1 MASIYVKKDPNK
13 PMIRLYDILD
23 NSSVSNGEAMEVYDD
38 AAFHANG
45 PPRATSEAVTVAAN
59 AAAAAAATGATI
71 SAAMERG
78 TAVAATIPSIDRESA
93 GRGGVQAEVMR
104 TLSKQSTKKR
114 DQHRGTTLGV
124 RPPPK
129 VRNALAAVN
138 PDRVTVGVR
147 DFSRLSKPSLPNV
160 DKSNDITT
168 CATGTKMY
176 DRVNVQNEMA
186 PKQRVDKFFLTAST
200 VDERIT
206 IVPKIYVKVHTT
218 GAVLVTLMC
227 CANFSCDIFIKKIG
241 DKLFMGK
248 DDHTKLSVNGI
259 GIMRC
264 IIDNCVKQKDGIYLV
279 KKESGKPMIRL
290 YDIPDSTLESNGKE
304 IKGNDGEEF
313 RTNRPLA
320 VTVAANV
327 ATTAATAGATTSAA
341 MKPATAG
348 AIPSTDRERAGRGG
362 VQAGAMRT
370 LSKQSTKKRDQ
381 RPGTTLGVRPP
392 PKIRDALTAVNPE
405 RVTVVERDFPRLSKP
420 SLPNVEKG
428 NAITT
433 SANDTKTYDRVSVQ
447 NEIAPQQRMDKFFL
461 IPSTVDE
468 RITLVPKIY
477 GKVHTTGAV
486 LATLMCC
493 TNFSCDIF
501 IKKIGDKL
509 FMAKDDQT
517 KLSVNGI
524 GILRCIIDNC
534 VKQKDGIYLG
544 QKRVGQA
551 DDPIV

>member
-348 AIPSTDRERAGRGG
+348 AIPSTDLQRAGCGG
-362 VQAGAMRT
+362 GPLRT
-370 LSKQSTKKRDQ
+370 LSKNSTKERDQ
-381 RPGTTLGVRPP
+381 RRGTILERGVRPP
-392 PKIRDALTAVNPE
+392 PKIRDALAAANPD
-405 RVTVVERDFPRLSKP
+405 RVTVEEGDFPCLSKLSLLSTAPVATGKTSAATKSATSAAASKFRPPSILKERSAEEIRQYMESQAKKWLKGGRVATAANSSGSSQQDRCGGSVYRLSHGEGDIQEYYVASIVEPP
-420 SLPNVEKG
+420 S
-428 NAITT
+428 
-433 SANDTKTYDRVSVQ
+433 
-447 NEIAPQQRMDKFFL
+447 
-461 IPSTVDE
+461 
-468 RITLVPKIY
+468 
-477 GKVHTTGAV
+477 
-486 LATLMCC
+486 
-493 TNFSCDIF
+493 
-501 IKKIGDKL
+501 
-509 FMAKDDQT
+509 DQ
-517 KLSVNGI
+517 
-524 GILRCIIDNC
+524 
-534 VKQKDGIYLG
+534 
-544 QKRVGQA
+544 
-551 DDPIV
+551 